1 MALTAVK
8 PVLDRRPA
16 PWMDVLVLGSVAAFA
31 LGIMQIAA
39 QWRHPLLEQ
48 VKIDLSLR
56 ALPKYALFSFARGWI
71 AYFFSLLFTLVVA
84 SWAFYDAAARR
95 YIIPALDVLQ
105 SMPVTTFLPS
115 LELAMVSIFHRSN
128 AGLEL
133 ACIFAIFLGQVWNMT
148 FSYYDSLRG
157 TPADFRML
165 GTLYNFNWWHRF
177 WRIELPFG
185 AQGLLYNSMV
195 SMAGGW
201 FFLNVCE
208 TFSSGGRDFRVPGIG
223 SYMQLATEQNN
234 IRAQICGVVAMG
246 AVIIVTDRLIWTP
259 LIVWSRK
266 FKQDDFG
273 GSRAPQ
279 SRLQV
284 WLARSVTWQ
293 RIMTAIHGMQ
303 RKLLRP
309 VTPPSAETSLLS
321 PGETPA
327 PPSRRNKVVYAGL
340 ILLLVALLGW
350 GGLHL
355 IWLLAQVHL
364 HDWTEIFRDTGITFV
379 RVMAA
384 VIIGTLWTVPFGVWI
399 GLNPKLSGRLQPF
412 IQFVASFP
420 APMLYPWLLGL
431 IFFMHG
437 TLQTGSVL
445 LILFG
450 TQWYILFNVAGA
462 AAAIPNDI
470 LSCADILRLKGWSR
484 WSKFLIPAILPG
496 LVTGWL
502 TAAGG
507 AWNATIVAEYVTSGT
522 QVFQATGLGAYITR
536 MGNASDFPRLAAAGL
551 VMAGVVVFINRL
563 VWKRL
568 QTLANDRC
576 RFIT

>member
-16 PWMDVLVLGSVAAFA
+16 PWMDVVVLGAVAAFA

-84 SWAFYDAAARR
+84 SWAFYDLAARR

-128 AGLEL
+128 TGLEL

-208 TFSSGGRDFRVPGIG
+208 TFSSGHRLL
-223 SYMQLATEQNN
+223 YATRH
-234 IRAQICGVVAMG
+234 RAGQ
-246 AVIIVTDRLIWTP
+246 
-259 LIVWSRK
+259 
-266 FKQDDFG
+266 
-273 GSRAPQ
+273 
-279 SRLQV
+279 
-284 WLARSVTWQ
+284 
-293 RIMTAIHGMQ
+293 
-303 RKLLRP
+303 
-309 VTPPSAETSLLS
+309 
-321 PGETPA
+321 
-327 PPSRRNKVVYAGL
+327 Y
-340 ILLLVALLGW
+340 
-350 GGLHL
+350 
-355 IWLLAQVHL
+355 
-364 HDWTEIFRDTGITFV
+364 
-379 RVMAA
+379 
-384 VIIGTLWTVPFGVWI
+384 
-399 GLNPKLSGRLQPF
+399 
-412 IQFVASFP
+412 
-420 APMLYPWLLGL
+420 
-431 IFFMHG
+431 
-437 TLQTGSVL
+437 
-445 LILFG
+445 
-450 TQWYILFNVAGA
+450 
-462 AAAIPNDI
+462 
-470 LSCADILRLKGWSR
+470 
-484 WSKFLIPAILPG
+484 
-496 LVTGWL
+496 
-502 TAAGG
+502 
-507 AWNATIVAEYVTSGT
+507 
-522 QVFQATGLGAYITR
+522 
-536 MGNASDFPRLAAAGL
+536 
-551 VMAGVVVFINRL
+551 
-563 VWKRL
+563 
-568 QTLANDRC
+568 
-576 RFIT
+576 